1 MKVVDLSGR
10 YHTWNLKGY
19 QVDPGDTRPRSSGHL
34 ACRALL
40 KKLFPLDVICEEVNL
55 PGENLF
61 LDFFLPSRKIAIEVQ
76 GRQHDQFVS
85 FFQKTK
91 PKFYQGQQRDRRKAE
106 FCKLNGIK
114 LVELPD
120 NEDEAEWIK
129 KIL

>member
-10 YHTWNLKGY
+10 QHTWSLKGY
-19 QVDPGDTRPRSSGHL
+19 QVESGDTRPRSSGHL

-40 KKLFPLDVICEEVNL
+40 KKLFPLDVILEEIPC

-61 LDFFLPSRKIAIEVQ
+61 LDFFLPARKIAIEIQ
-76 GRQHDQFVS
+76 GRQHDNFVP

-91 PKFYQGQQRDRRKAE
+91 PKFYQSQQRDRRKAE

-114 LVELPD
+114 LVALPD
-120 NEDEAEWIK
+120 SEDESEWIK
-129 KIL
+129 KLI